1 MDNFAISQA
10 HVFLIFILNGIII
23 AFIFDIFRIF
33 RKSFQTPDWVT
44 YIEDIIF
51 WFITCVVLAYSIY
64 TYNNGQIRL
73 FMFIGLIIGTILYIL
88 TVSKHIIKLSVKI
101 IQFLKKIIVKIIYYI
116 TYPSKIIFKIIR
128 KVLLKPICFIFINF
142 RRNIYRFLQKNSK
155 KSLKTSK

>member
-10 HVFLIFILNGIII
+10 HVFLIFILNGIVI

-33 RKSFQTPDWVT
+33 RKSFQTPDWIT

-51 WFITCVVLAYSIY
+51 WFITCIILAYSIY

-73 FMFIGLIIGTILYIL
+73 FMFIGLIIGA
-88 TVSKHIIKLSVKI
+88 KI

-116 TYPSKIIFKIIR
+116 TYPAKIILKIIR
-128 KVLLKPICFIFINF
+128 KLLLKPICFIFINF
-142 RRNIYRFLQKNSK
+142 RRNIYKFLQKNLK